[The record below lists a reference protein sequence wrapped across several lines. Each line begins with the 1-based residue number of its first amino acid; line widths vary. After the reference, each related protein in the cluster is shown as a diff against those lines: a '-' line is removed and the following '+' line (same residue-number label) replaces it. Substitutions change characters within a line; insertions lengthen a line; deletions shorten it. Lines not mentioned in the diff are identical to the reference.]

1 MTHYIFN
8 IHAGIQQSPATGR
21 AISELILDGKFQTID
36 LKRFG
41 FDRLVDNVPMRE
53 VNIVW
58 AEVLIIKS

>member
-53 VNIVW
+53 VNIV
-58 AEVLIIKS
+58 